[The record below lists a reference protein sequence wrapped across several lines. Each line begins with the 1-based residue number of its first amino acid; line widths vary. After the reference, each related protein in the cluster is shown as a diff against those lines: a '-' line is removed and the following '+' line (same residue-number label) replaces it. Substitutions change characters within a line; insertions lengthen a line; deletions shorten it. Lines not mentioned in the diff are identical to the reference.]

1 MLVYVNS
8 KETLNIMKCYAI
20 HTACIAAVLEFDW
33 SPVVWFGMYGS
44 YGAEDDIF
52 FGINNSWFVNSMEV

>member
-1 MLVYVNS
+1 MLVYVLYHLKNQM
-8 KETLNIMKCYAI
+8 KTTKCYAI
-20 HTACIAAVLEFDW
+20 HTACMAAVLEFDW

-52 FGINNSWFVNSMEV
+52 IFFMY

>member
-1 MLVYVNS
+1 
-8 KETLNIMKCYAI
+8 MKCYAI

-52 FGINNSWFVNSMEV
+52 FGINNSWFVNSMEI